1 MHYMIC
7 QQGSNSLWLSNKN
20 YLTISNNIM
29 KKETYFKKADELYD
43 SIIPVQQDIRK
54 KCETYIKMVLKENNG
69 SLDCT
74 ESENMISV
82 TYDGGNHPEYASTA
96 FSMVEGISL
105 DENDNIILQIEDCS
119 EYPIENINW
128 NEVFDVAAFIH
139 DEIDK

>member
-1 MHYMIC
+1 
-7 QQGSNSLWLSNKN
+7 
-20 YLTISNNIM
+20 M

-82 TYDGGNHPEYASTA
+82 TYDGGNHPEYASNC
-96 FSMVEGISL
+96 FSTVNGVFTDEKGNICL
-105 DENDNIILQIEDCS
+105 DIDDCS
-119 EYPIENINW
+119 EYPLTDVDWDDVYNIADHIENQILN
-128 NEVFDVAAFIH
+128 
-139 DEIDK
+139 KG

>member
-1 MHYMIC
+1 
-7 QQGSNSLWLSNKN
+7 
-20 YLTISNNIM
+20 M

-96 FSMVEGISL
+96 FSMVEGINL

-119 EYPIENINW
+119 EYPIQNINW
-128 NEVFDVAAFIH
+128 DEVFDVAAFIH

>member
-1 MHYMIC
+1 
-7 QQGSNSLWLSNKN
+7 
-20 YLTISNNIM
+20 M

-82 TYDGGNHPEYASTA
+82 TYDGGNHPEYASSA

-119 EYPIENINW
+119 EYPIQNINW
-128 NEVFDVAAFIH
+128 DEVFDVAAFIH

>member
-1 MHYMIC
+1 
-7 QQGSNSLWLSNKN
+7 
-20 YLTISNNIM
+20 M

-119 EYPIENINW
+119 EYPIQNINW

>member
-1 MHYMIC
+1 
-7 QQGSNSLWLSNKN
+7 
-20 YLTISNNIM
+20 M

-96 FSMVEGISL
+96 FSMVEGINL

>member
-1 MHYMIC
+1 
-7 QQGSNSLWLSNKN
+7 
-20 YLTISNNIM
+20 M

-54 KCETYIKMVLKENNG
+54 KCETYIKKVLKENNG

-119 EYPIENINW
+119 EYPIQNINW
-128 NEVFDVAAFIH
+128 DEVYDVAAFIH

>member
-1 MHYMIC
+1 
-7 QQGSNSLWLSNKN
+7 
-20 YLTISNNIM
+20 M

-96 FSMVEGISL
+96 FSMVEGINL
-105 DENDNIILQIEDCS
+105 DENNNIILQIEDCS

-128 NEVFDVAAFIH
+128 DEVFDVAAFIH

>member
-1 MHYMIC
+1 
-7 QQGSNSLWLSNKN
+7 
-20 YLTISNNIM
+20 M

-119 EYPIENINW
+119 EYPIQNINW
-128 NEVFDVAAFIH
+128 DEVYDVAAFIH

>member
-1 MHYMIC
+1 
-7 QQGSNSLWLSNKN
+7 
-20 YLTISNNIM
+20 M

-82 TYDGGNHPEYASTA
+82 TYDGGNHPEYASNA
-96 FSMVEGISL
+96 SSMVEGISL

-119 EYPIENINW
+119 EYPIQNINW
-128 NEVFDVAAFIH
+128 DEVFDVAAFIH

>member
-1 MHYMIC
+1 
-7 QQGSNSLWLSNKN
+7 
-20 YLTISNNIM
+20 M

-54 KCETYIKMVLKENNG
+54 KCETYIKKVLKENNG

-96 FSMVEGISL
+96 FSMVEGVSL

-119 EYPIENINW
+119 EYPIQNINW
-128 NEVFDVAAFIH
+128 DEVYDVAAFIH

>member
-1 MHYMIC
+1 
-7 QQGSNSLWLSNKN
+7 
-20 YLTISNNIM
+20 M

-96 FSMVEGISL
+96 FSMVEGVSL

-119 EYPIENINW
+119 EYPIQNINW
-128 NEVFDVAAFIH
+128 DEVYDVAAFIH

>member
-1 MHYMIC
+1 
-7 QQGSNSLWLSNKN
+7 
-20 YLTISNNIM
+20 M

-96 FSMVEGISL
+96 FSMVEGINL

-128 NEVFDVAAFIH
+128 DEVFDVAAFIH

>member
-1 MHYMIC
+1 
-7 QQGSNSLWLSNKN
+7 
-20 YLTISNNIM
+20 M

-96 FSMVEGISL
+96 FSMVEGVSL

-119 EYPIENINW
+119 EYPIQNINW
-128 NEVFDVAAFIH
+128 DEVFDVAAFIH

>member
-1 MHYMIC
+1 
-7 QQGSNSLWLSNKN
+7 
-20 YLTISNNIM
+20 M

-43 SIIPVQQDIRK
+43 SIIPVQQDIRN

-82 TYDGGNHPEYASTA
+82 TYDGGNHPEYASNA

-105 DENDNIILQIEDCS
+105 DKNDNIILQIEDCS

-128 NEVFDVAAFIH
+128 DEVFDVAAFIH

>member
-1 MHYMIC
+1 
-7 QQGSNSLWLSNKN
+7 
-20 YLTISNNIM
+20 M

-96 FSMVEGISL
+96 FSMVEGINL

-119 EYPIENINW
+119 EYPIESINW
-128 NEVFDVAAFIH
+128 DEVFDVAAFIH

>member
-1 MHYMIC
+1 
-7 QQGSNSLWLSNKN
+7 
-20 YLTISNNIM
+20 M

>member
-1 MHYMIC
+1 
-7 QQGSNSLWLSNKN
+7 
-20 YLTISNNIM
+20 M

-82 TYDGGNHPEYASTA
+82 TYDGGNHPEYASSA

>member
-1 MHYMIC
+1 
-7 QQGSNSLWLSNKN
+7 
-20 YLTISNNIM
+20 M

-54 KCETYIKMVLKENNG
+54 KRETYIKMVLKENNG

-82 TYDGGNHPEYASTA
+82 TYDGGNHPEYASSA

>member
-1 MHYMIC
+1 
-7 QQGSNSLWLSNKN
+7 
-20 YLTISNNIM
+20 M

-105 DENDNIILQIEDCS
+105 DENNNIILQIEDCS

-128 NEVFDVAAFIH
+128 DEVFDVAAFIH

>member
-1 MHYMIC
+1 
-7 QQGSNSLWLSNKN
+7 
-20 YLTISNNIM
+20 M

-119 EYPIENINW
+119 EYPIQNINW
-128 NEVFDVAAFIH
+128 DEVFDVAAFIH

>member
-1 MHYMIC
+1 
-7 QQGSNSLWLSNKN
+7 
-20 YLTISNNIM
+20 M

-54 KCETYIKMVLKENNG
+54 KCETYIKMVLKEHDG

-105 DENDNIILQIEDCS
+105 DEDDNIILQIEDCS
-119 EYPIENINW
+119 EYPIQNINW
-128 NEVFDVAAFIH
+128 DEVFDVAAFIH

>member
-1 MHYMIC
+1 
-7 QQGSNSLWLSNKN
+7 
-20 YLTISNNIM
+20 M

-82 TYDGGNHPEYASTA
+82 TYDGGNHPKYASTA
-96 FSMVEGISL
+96 FSMVEGINL

-119 EYPIENINW
+119 EYPIQNINW
-128 NEVFDVAAFIH
+128 DEVYDVAAFIH

>member
-1 MHYMIC
+1 
-7 QQGSNSLWLSNKN
+7 
-20 YLTISNNIM
+20 M

-105 DENDNIILQIEDCS
+105 DKNDNIILQIEDCS
-119 EYPIENINW
+119 EYPIQNINW
-128 NEVFDVAAFIH
+128 DEVFDVAAFIH

>member
-1 MHYMIC
+1 
-7 QQGSNSLWLSNKN
+7 
-20 YLTISNNIM
+20 M

-54 KCETYIKMVLKENNG
+54 KCETYIKLVLKENNG

-82 TYDGGNHPEYASTA
+82 TYDGGNHPEYASSA

>member
-1 MHYMIC
+1 
-7 QQGSNSLWLSNKN
+7 
-20 YLTISNNIM
+20 M

-54 KCETYIKMVLKENNG
+54 KCETYIKKVLKENNG

-119 EYPIENINW
+119 EYPIQNINW
-128 NEVFDVAAFIH
+128 DEVFDVAAFIH

>member
-1 MHYMIC
+1 
-7 QQGSNSLWLSNKN
+7 
-20 YLTISNNIM
+20 M

-105 DENDNIILQIEDCS
+105 DENGNIILQIEDCS

-128 NEVFDVAAFIH
+128 DEVFDVAAFIH

>member
-1 MHYMIC
+1 MVYSNYFRNFATRN
-7 QQGSNSLWLSNKN
+7 QQ
-20 YLTISNNIM
+20 IIIIM
-29 KKETYFKKADELYD
+29 KKQAYFKKADELYD
-43 SIIPVQQDIRK
+43 SIIPIQQDIRK

-74 ESENMISV
+74 ESENVISV

-96 FSMVEGISL
+96 FSLVEGISL

-119 EYPIENINW
+119 KYPIQNINW
-128 NEVFDVAAFIH
+128 DEVFDVAAFIH

>member
-1 MHYMIC
+1 
-7 QQGSNSLWLSNKN
+7 
-20 YLTISNNIM
+20 M

-128 NEVFDVAAFIH
+128 DEVFDVAAFIH